1 MYISLAEA
9 ATSIIFCRNK
19 HVFVGTKNVFCRDKS
34 TLAATKPFSRQ
45 SYVMTKVLSPQ
56 IFVLTNTCLPRQ
68 KFCRDKRTFVATKDV
83 FCHDKY
89 VFVAT
94 KMILVAASANDM
106 YKVFCVFLQHFFSS
120 CIANKNGNDRQGF
133 DNILPT
139 YRTAVIT
146 QSARRTRGPSPREVT
161 V

>member
-1 MYISLAEA
+1 MLTLTPRVHITGGSCHKYHFLSQQ
-9 ATSIIFCRNK
+9 TR
-19 HVFVGTKNVFCRDKS
+19 VCRDKKRLLLRQKYACRDKTFFS
-34 TLAATKPFSRQ
+34 TKLC
-45 SYVMTKVLSPQ
+45 YVMTKVLSPQ
-56 IFVLTNTCLPRQ
+56 ISVLTN
-68 KFCRDKRTFVATKDV
+68 DV

-94 KMILVAASANDM
+94 KMILVAAFANDM
-106 YKVFCVFLQHFFSS
+106 YTVYCVFLHFFSS
-120 CIANKNGNDRQGF
+120 CIANKNGNDRQSF

>member
-1 MYISLAEA
+1 MTLTPRVHITGGSCYKYNFLSQQ
-9 ATSIIFCRNK
+9 TSVCWDKKRLLSRQK
-19 HVFVGTKNVFCRDKS
+19 YARDKTFFS
-34 TLAATKPFSRQ
+34 TKLC
-45 SYVMTKVLSPQ
+45 YIMTKVLSPQ
-56 IFVLTNTCLPRQ
+56 IFVFTNTCLPRQ

-94 KMILVAASANDM
+94 KMTASANDI
-106 YKVFCVFLQHFFSS
+106 YTVFCVFLQHFFSS
-120 CIANKNGNDRQGF
+120 CIANKNGNDRQSF

-139 YRTAVIT
+139 YRTVIT
-146 QSARRTRGPSPREVT
+146 QSARRLSPREVT